1 MKRLHVEPLPPQGTE
16 TMIPSVLRYV
26 RRALSTP
33 KVQRVEI
40 SMKGITVER
49 EMPPEAADDPV
60 VPAGSDD
67 VDVAYLLSNIELLS
81 HPFDPKQ
88 HAMYALYEGSGALM
102 ARGRELYAVVAP
114 GWPLFAAWLGVEAT
128 KEVPKF
134 IFGTKL
140 VIVPS
145 NVTNERVVL
154 LGAKASAIFLSD
166 ADLGIAID
174 LGV

>member
-1 MKRLHVEPLPPQGTE
+1 
-16 TMIPSVLRYV
+16 MIPSVLRYV
-26 RRALSTP
+26 RRALTTP

-60 VPAGSDD
+60 VPVGSDD
-67 VDVAYLLSNIELLS
+67 IDIGYLLGTIELLS

-88 HAMYALYEGSGALM
+88 HAMYALYAGSQTLATK
-102 ARGRELYAVVAP
+102 GRELFAVVAP

-128 KEVPKF
+128 KDVPKF

-140 VIVPS
+140 LIVPS

-154 LGAKASAIFLSD
+154 LGAKASALFVSD